1 MNNSKMNLFIP
12 IEIKHREFLSKLLLS
27 SFAIKFGFRVYVGSK
42 ISIYRLLKKKSK
54 KGGIFF
60 YKAGLKL
67 DPLIELKKKCDHF
80 VTLDQEMGTV
90 KKEYAEVARS
100 RIEPGTEKYIDR
112 YYVIGKY
119 GYEVSCKIFPE
130 MKNSIRC
137 TGWPRVDLWRKE
149 NDYLFKEKTDSI
161 LRKHGKFMLFSSDF
175 GYNSQKIINERLDV
189 IKNFYWKSTRDRL
202 TAETDRSVKTFR
214 EFNYFKELLKNYD
227 KIDNCPLI
235 IIRPHPQEDMD
246 AWFDFSKELKNIKVI
261 YEGEITPW
269 INASSGVIHRGC
281 TSAIQAHMRGLPAGY
296 FVTEN
301 AKVHETP
308 YNISQHLF
316 TLDQLIQFC
325 KTSINNEDIKPIKY
339 HDEFKEMIYVEKDKL
354 ASRLIAEDLAKLKTS
369 KELSY
374 QANYKDKVRDVL
386 IDIKS
391 SAKKFINFFFKF
403 EEKIGIAPPSQ
414 KMPGGITQKETVDF
428 FKRLSDNDNYIVNK
442 VFKDCV
448 MIESKE

>member
-1 MNNSKMNLFIP
+1 MNNLKMNLFVP
-12 IEIKHREFLSKLLLS
+12 IEVKHREFLSKLLLS
-27 SFAIKFGFRVYVGSK
+27 SFAIKAGFRVYIGSK
-42 ISIYRLLKKKSK
+42 ISIYRLIKKKSK

-67 DPLIELKKKCDHF
+67 DPMIDLKKKCDHF

-90 KKEYAEVARS
+90 KKDYAKVARS
-100 RIEPGTEKYIDR
+100 RIWPGTEKYIDR

-119 GYEVSCKIFPE
+119 GYEVSCKIFSE

-149 NDYLFKEKTDSI
+149 NDYLFKEKTESI
-161 LRKHGKFMLFSSDF
+161 YRKHGNFMLFSSDF
-175 GYNSQKIINERLDV
+175 GYNSQKIIDERLQV
-189 IKNFYWKSTRDRL
+189 YKNSKWKSKRDQL
-202 TAETDRSVKTFR
+202 PSEIERSNKTYK
-214 EFNYFKELLKNYD
+214 EFNYFKELLKSYD
-227 KIDNCPLI
+227 KIKNCPLI
-235 IIRPHPQEDMD
+235 IIRPHPLEDID
-246 AWFDFSKELKNIKVI
+246 AWFNFSKELNNIKVI

-325 KTSINNEDIKPIKY
+325 KTSINNKDVKLIKY
-339 HDEFKEMIYVEKDKL
+339 HDEFKEMVHVENDKL
-354 ASRLIAEDLAKLKTS
+354 ASELIVEDLAKLETS
-369 KELSY
+369 KELGY
-374 QANYKDKVRDVL
+374 QNNYKDKAIDIL
-386 IDIKS
+386 INIKS
-391 SAKKFINFFFKF
+391 SIKKFIKYFFRID
-403 EEKIGIAPPSQ
+403 EKIGIAPPSQ

-428 FKRLSDNDNYIVNK
+428 LKRLSNNDSHIVKK

-448 MIESKE
+448 MIESIK

>member
-1 MNNSKMNLFIP
+1 MNLFVP
-12 IEIKHREFLSKLLLS
+12 IEVKHREFLSKLLLS
-27 SFAIKFGFRVYVGSK
+27 SFAIKAGFRVYIGSK
-42 ISIYRLLKKKSK
+42 ISIYRLIKKKTK

-67 DPLIELKKKCDHF
+67 DPLVELKKKCDHF

-90 KKEYAEVARS
+90 KKDYAKVARS
-100 RIEPGTEKYIDR
+100 RIWPGTEKYIDG

-149 NDYLFKEKTDSI
+149 NDYLFKENTESI
-161 LRKHGKFMLFSSDF
+161 IRKHGNFMLFSSDF
-175 GYNSQKIINERLDV
+175 GYNSRKIIDERLEV
-189 IKNFYWKSTRDRL
+189 YRHSKWKSKRDQL
-202 TAETDRSVKTFR
+202 SSEIERSDKTFK

-227 KIDNCPLI
+227 KSSDCPQI
-235 IIRPHPQEDMD
+235 IIRPHPLEDIE
-246 AWFDFSKELKNIKVI
+246 AWFDFSKGLKNIKVI

-281 TSAIQAHMRGLPAGY
+281 TSAIQAHMRGLPTGY
-296 FVTEN
+296 FVTDN
-301 AKVHETP
+301 AKIDETP

-325 KTSINNEDIKPIKY
+325 KSSIKNKDMKLIKY
-339 HDEFKEMIYVEKDKL
+339 HDEFNEMIYVDNNKL
-354 ASRLIAEDLAKLKTS
+354 ASELIVDDLVKLKTS
-369 KELSY
+369 KEFGY
-374 QANYKDKVRDVL
+374 QTDYKDRA
-386 IDIKS
+386 IDIFINVKFII
-391 SAKKFINFFFKF
+391 KKFIKYFLNIK
-403 EEKIGIAPPSQ
+403 ENIGIAPPSQ
-414 KMPGGITQKETVDF
+414 KMPGGISQKEIVDF
-428 FKRLSDNDNYIVNK
+428 FKKLSNKEEYIVEQ

-448 MIESKE
+448 KIESKQD